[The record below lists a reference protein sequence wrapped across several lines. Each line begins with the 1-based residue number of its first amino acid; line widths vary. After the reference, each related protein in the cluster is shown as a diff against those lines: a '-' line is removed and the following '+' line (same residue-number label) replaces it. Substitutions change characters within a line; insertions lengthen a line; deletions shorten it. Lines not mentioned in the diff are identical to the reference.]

1 MMCAGWIRFRAS
13 LMAMRQRAIN
23 GFNSID
29 VGLPQIGHAWIENR
43 VHDCGR
49 GIVMVKTNRVSDF
62 VQGENEQVHAVIADD
77 LVSRDV
83 PSFSAIKF
91 DSR

>member
-1 MMCAGWIRFRAS
+1 
-13 LMAMRQRAIN
+13 
-23 GFNSID
+23 
-29 VGLPQIGHAWIENR
+29 
-43 VHDCGR
+43 
-49 GIVMVKTNRVSDF
+49 MVKTNRVSDF